1 MGNATICAPKKG
13 RGQFVLNLTSTNGDK
28 NSCFPPKVDVG
39 PSPSAHLA
47 GVVFKFARVAGSR
60 VFRPTESRDLWS
72 LSHRGGDQLGLAT
85 AAHAKSCVWMQHMAE
100 PERSM
105 EGMKGSFTP

>member
-1 MGNATICAPKKG
+1 MGNVTICAPKKG
-13 RGQFVLNLTSTNGDK
+13 QGQFVLNLTLWNDDTN
-28 NSCFPPKVDVG
+28 SRSPPKVDVG
-39 PSPSAHLA
+39 PSPSAHFA
-47 GVVFKFARVAGSR
+47 DVVFKLARVAGSR

-85 AAHAKSCVWMQHMAE
+85 AAHAKSCIWMQHMAE